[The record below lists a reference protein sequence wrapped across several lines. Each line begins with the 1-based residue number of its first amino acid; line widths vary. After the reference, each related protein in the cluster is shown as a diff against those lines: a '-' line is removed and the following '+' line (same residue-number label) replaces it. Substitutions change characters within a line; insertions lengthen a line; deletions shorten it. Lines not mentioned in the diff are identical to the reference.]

1 MFPKNVLRASFNPE
15 VNCRLVLV
23 QLVHRIAQTTP
34 GVWRTAVQDVFDP
47 RGPTLRLE
55 SIQDRHLVRR
65 QTVKPTDHHATYFQ
79 LAAFE

>member
-1 MFPKNVLRASFNPE
+1 MFPKNVLRASFDPE

-23 QLVHRIAQTTP
+23 QLVNRIAQTTP

-55 SIQDRHLVRR
+55 STRDKILPPRLSPQ
-65 QTVKPTDHHATYFQ
+65 
-79 LAAFE
+79 